1 MAAKA
6 MADNKT
12 KPTDAAVEMYLAAVE
27 PAARRAD
34 AIAVDAM
41 MRRVSGAEP
50 AIWGPS
56 IIGYGRTT
64 LHYDSG
70 RVVDAPVVAFSPRKT
85 SLVFYLGM
93 DAADPLLGA
102 LGKHTTGKS
111 CLYVNRLT
119 DVDVAVLEKLVKQT
133 VDRYA

>member
-1 MAAKA
+1 MAGKA
-6 MADNKT
+6 MAENKT
-12 KPTDAAVEMYLAAVE
+12 KPTDEAVDLYLAAVE
-27 PAARRAD
+27 PVARRED

-50 AIWGPS
+50 AMWGPS

-70 RVVDAPVVAFSPRKT
+70 RVVDAPIVAFSPRKT
-85 SLVFYLGM
+85 SLVFYLGIE
-93 DAADPLLGA
+93 AGDPLLGK

-119 DVDVAVLEKLVKQT
+119 DIDGAVLEKLVKQSL
-133 VDRYA
+133 DRHA